1 MRKLATKTLAITLPV
16 SLPPLA
22 RGPVLALA
30 LALPLS
36 LALGGCSSSG
46 PAPTESHGMSYDDEA
61 AEAASSQSTA
71 LDKFSPVQT
80 LLRFD
85 ANHDGKITRAELE
98 NGLKAEYAAADTN
111 HDGVLELEEYRA
123 VNDQRWKQFGAAA
136 TPLADWNGDGVVDFS
151 EFSGGPRT
159 LFEQID
165 ANADGILTP
174 QELNPRLKAAK
185 KGAKGKGDAGPAPGG
200 NGPQGGPQGGGG
212 PGGEG

>member
-1 MRKLATKTLAITLPV
+1 MRKLATKILAV
-16 SLPPLA
+16 SLPKSVPTLTQGA
-22 RGPVLALA
+22 ALALS

-36 LALGGCSSSG
+36 LSLGGCSTSG
-46 PAPTESHGMSYDDEA
+46 PTSTESHGMSYDDEA
-61 AEAASSQSTA
+61 GDAPANQSTA

-98 NGLKAEYAAADTN
+98 KGLKAEFDAADTN

-159 LFEQID
+159 LFEQLD
-165 ANADGILTP
+165 ANGDGVLSP
-174 QELNPRLKAAK
+174 QEMNPRL
-185 KGAKGKGDAGPAPGG
+185 KGAKGKGGKPGADGGPQGGQAGGPSG
-200 NGPQGGPQGGGG
+200 GPQGGPGGQ
-212 PGGEG
+212 